1 MIANRIVSL
10 DVAKA
15 ICIILV
21 VIGHYVPD
29 NSPEWYVAIHDVI
42 YTFHMPLFMFASGFV
57 YIATKK
63 NESYGTFILK
73 KVKRLMVPYISTSV
87 LVITIKL
94 LTQGNMTVDNP
105 VTIMSYVKMLYS
117 PEAGYFLWFIW
128 ALWWMFVV
136 VSLMK
141 TAKSRLILFFLAVI
155 VHFVPLKL
163 PEVFCIPQ
171 FKNMLVYF
179 MLGVV
184 CFENKTLHSFIKNF
198 HSGKVVV
205 SVLLFIVFEYITL
218 ANTGMTSI
226 KNITSIMLPYIGILF
241 VLEISKLICKYKS
254 LDKGSILILISSSS
268 YIIYLFHTTFEG
280 FAKAV
285 CRKLPLDSNLTY
297 IFVPEVIVVVG
308 CGVVI
313 PIILYKYVFVRYEIT
328 RVLFGLGK
336 ARNK

>member
-1 MIANRIVSL
+1 MI
-10 DVAKA
+10 
-15 ICIILV
+15 
-21 VIGHYVPD
+21 
-29 NSPEWYVAIHDVI
+29 
-42 YTFHMPLFMFASGFV
+42 
-57 YIATKK
+57 
-63 NESYGTFILK
+63 
-73 KVKRLMVPYISTSV
+73 
-87 LVITIKL
+87 VITIKL

-184 CFENKTLHSFIKNF
+184 CFENKALHSFIKNF
-198 HSGKVVV
+198 HSGKVVA

-218 ANTGMTSI
+218 TNTGMTSI

-241 VLEISKLICKYKS
+241 VMEVSKLICKYKS

-285 CRKLPLDSNLTY
+285 CRKLPLDSNLAY
-297 IFVPEVIVVVG
+297 IFVPEVIAVVG

-313 PIILYKYVFVRYEIT
+313 PIILYKYVFVRYAIT

>member
-1 MIANRIVSL
+1 MVANRIVSL

-63 NESYGTFILK
+63 NEAYGTFILK
-73 KVKRLMVPYISTSV
+73 KVKRLMIPYISTSV
-87 LVITIKL
+87 IVITIKL

-136 VSLMK
+136 VPLMK

-184 CFENKTLHSFIKNF
+184 CFENKALHSFIKNF
-198 HSGKVVV
+198 HSGKVVA

-218 ANTGMTSI
+218 TNTGMTSI

-297 IFVPEVIVVVG
+297 IFVPEVIAVVG

-313 PIILYKYVFVRYEIT
+313 PIILYKYVFVRYAIT